1 MKRLP
6 LAVAVFIFTGVAH
19 AQTLGPVD
27 WIFLV
32 DTSKSMRGVGKG
44 SKNVFPE
51 VKASIDTFIR
61 EASDGDSVAVYTFDD
76 DASLRSA
83 MPVNAASRADL
94 HKIVAGLEAEGR
106 RTHLGAA
113 IAEGLERASSL
124 RAHADP
130 TRSRAVVLFTDGRE
144 DVRDIKDPV
153 RIDANVTRAAD
164 TFVYFVSMGDHE
176 PQLDAFAAATERTTV
191 LKAPTAEAIRDV
203 ARKIRIAIRPSQP
216 QPQPKPKPKPQPQP
230 VVQAPPPEPPPST
243 LTQALR
249 AIFALALLGAIASA
263 IVYQQRKKNRLEGE
277 LEILRPRTAPD
288 AAFVGLPKLQ
298 TTEVALSSL
307 LPLDALAGSDARLF
321 VRRRAG
327 KKKVWIA
334 ARGGSLRINDV
345 ETPMTELYDAD
356 TIEIGDAKL
365 RFNRVGDERPHQ
377 EADL

>member
-6 LAVAVFIFTGVAH
+6 LAVVVLVFAGFAR

-44 SKNVFPE
+44 AKNVFPD
-51 VKASIDTFIR
+51 VQASLDTFIR
-61 EASDGDSVAVYTFDD
+61 EASDGDSVAVFTFAREVRLHSATRID
-76 DASLRSA
+76 DAA
-83 MPVNAASRADL
+83 RADL
-94 HKIVAGLEAEGR
+94 HNIVAGLEAEGN

-113 IAEGLERASSL
+113 IAKGLERASSL
-124 RAHADP
+124 RDRADP

-144 DVRDIKDPV
+144 DVRDIDNPV
-153 RIDANVTRAAD
+153 RIDANVKRAGD
-164 TFVYFVSMGDHE
+164 TFIYFVSMGDHE

-191 LKAPTAEAIRDV
+191 LKAPTAEAIRAV
-203 ARKIRIAIRPSQP
+203 ARQIRATIPP
-216 QPQPKPKPKPQPQP
+216 PPKPKPQPQP
-230 VVQAPPPEPPPST
+230 VVKTPPPPAPEPPTPT
-243 LTQALR
+243 LTKVLR
-249 AIFALALLGAIASA
+249 GIFAVALLGSIAA
-263 IVYQQRKKNRLEGE
+263 TLAHQQRKKNRLEGE
-277 LEILRPRTAPD
+277 LEILRPHTAPD
-288 AAFVGLPKLQ
+288 AAYVGLPKLQ
-298 TTEVALSSL
+298 TTEVALSSI

-334 ARGGSLRINDV
+334 AHGGSLRINEV

>member
-6 LAVAVFIFTGVAH
+6 LAVVVLVFAGFAR

-51 VKASIDTFIR
+51 VKASIDSFIN
-61 EASDGDSVAVYTFDD
+61 EASDGDSVAIFTFDRS
-76 DASLRSA
+76 ASLRSA
-83 MPVNAASRADL
+83 MPVNADARADL
-94 HKIVAGLEAEGR
+94 HQIVAGLEAEGN
-106 RTHLGAA
+106 RTHLGDA
-113 IAEGLERASSL
+113 IAKGLDRAATL
-124 RAHADP
+124 RRTLDP
-130 TRSRAVVLFTDGRE
+130 TRTRAVVLFTDGRE
-144 DVRDIKDPV
+144 DIRDIEDPV
-153 RIDANVTRAAD
+153 RIDANVQRAAD
-164 TFVYFVSMGDHE
+164 TFIYFVSMGDHE
-176 PQLDAFAAATERTTV
+176 PQLDAFAAATKRTTV

-203 ARKIRIAIRPSQP
+203 ARKIRATIPP
-216 QPQPKPKPKPQPQP
+216 PKPKPQPL
-230 VVQAPPPEPPPST
+230 VQTTPPPAPEPPPST

-249 AIFALALLGAIASA
+249 TIFALTLLGAIAAA

-288 AAFVGLPKLQ
+288 NAYVGLPKLQ
-298 TTEVALSSL
+298 ATEVALSAI
-307 LPLDALAGSDARLF
+307 LPPDALAGSDARLF
-321 VRRRAG
+321 VKRRAG

-334 ARGGSLRINDV
+334 TRGGSLRINDV

>member
-1 MKRLP
+1 MIRLP
-6 LAVAVFIFTGVAH
+6 LAVAVLAFAGLAR

-44 SKNVFPE
+44 SKDVFPE
-51 VKASIDTFIR
+51 VKASIDSFIR
-61 EASDGDSVAVYTFDD
+61 EANDGDSVAVYTFDRE
-76 DASLRSA
+76 ARLSSA
-83 MPVNAASRADL
+83 MNVDARARGDL
-94 HKIVAGLEAEGR
+94 HQIVVGLRAEGD
-106 RTHLGAA
+106 RTHLGHA
-113 IAEGLERASSL
+113 IAKGLERAALL
-124 RAHADP
+124 RASADP
-130 TRSRAVVLFTDGRE
+130 TRTRAVVLFTDGRE
-144 DVRDIKDPV
+144 DVRGIDNHTP
-153 RIDANVTRAAD
+153 IDANVSSVAD
-164 TFVYFVSMGDHE
+164 TFIYFVSMGEHE
-176 PQLDAFAAATERTTV
+176 TKLDDFAAATKRAKV
-191 LKAPTAEAIRDV
+191 LKAPTAESIRDV
-203 ARKIRIAIRPSQP
+203 MRQIRATIPP
-216 QPQPKPKPKPQPQP
+216 PPPPKP
-230 VVQAPPPEPPPST
+230 VVKTAPPPPPPAPEPPPST

-249 AIFALALLGAIASA
+249 AIFALALLGAIAA
-263 IVYQQRKKNRLEGE
+263 AVVHQRRKKNRLEGE

-288 AAFVGLPKLQ
+288 TAYVGLPKLQ
-298 TTEVALSSL
+298 TTEVALSSI

-345 ETPMTELYDAD
+345 ETPMTELFDAD